1 MARSSDGLLDANG
14 IGVMDDS
21 ADEQVTLYRS
31 QESLEQL
38 QSQIHLP
45 TTSEGMDPKS
55 RSRLSGSFFV
65 LGIGSL
71 LPFNTVLS
79 VLDYYHLLFP
89 SLTIAQF
96 VTSSYTLPL
105 MLVGLTA
112 TFFPPPRRFRPFC
125 ILLSYLAMF
134 LVSLLFPL
142 ITTREEA
149 FSTKAEAEASS
160 QLLAIVLLTATLGA
174 STVLGQSIF
183 FGLVGLFPDPIC
195 TNAYNSGGAFAS
207 ILTVAIR
214 AISRF
219 FFDDPSPSSPTS
231 LSLGFNIFFYISSTV
246 CLSCVLIF
254 AWLHQYSPEFAA
266 HVRSV
271 WDNSSGP
278 VPKQKIK
285 ERLRISLSTL
295 GDVATP
301 AICQLVCFAV
311 TLTFFP
317 SIMTV
322 MPVSM
327 RSTASQVFYSWY
339 PLLIVATFAVGD
351 FVGRS
356 FISGS
361 LAVRR
366 PQLLPL
372 LTVIRLVSIPIMIV
386 QWTGNIRM
394 TCAIIVVTAFL
405 HGYVNGFLMNMAFVI
420 APQLTSE
427 SRREAAGRLVFIMLN
442 IGLFTGSSLSW
453 VLLSLLPKVTAFQS
467 DL

>member
-1 MARSSDGLLDANG
+1 MSRSSDGLLGADET
-14 IGVMDDS
+14 GVMDDS
-21 ADEQVTLYRS
+21 AGEQVTLYRS
-31 QESLEQL
+31 QESLERL

-45 TTSEGMDPKS
+45 TASAAMDPKS

-65 LGIGSL
+65 LGMGSL
-71 LPFNTVLS
+71 LPFNAVLS
-79 VLDYYHLLFP
+79 VLDYYRLLFP

-96 VTSSYTLPL
+96 VTFSYTLPL
-105 MLVGLTA
+105 MLIGLIA
-112 TFFPPPRRFRPFC
+112 TFFPPPRRFRPLC
-125 ILLSYLAMF
+125 ILLSYLAM
-134 LVSLLFPL
+134 LIVSLLFPL
-142 ITTREEA
+142 LTTCEEA
-149 FSTKAEAEASS
+149 FSTKAEAEASP

-174 STVLGQSIF
+174 LTVLSQVIF
-183 FGLVGLFPDPIC
+183 YGLVGLFPDPIC
-195 TNAYNSGGAFAS
+195 TNAYNSGGAFGS
-207 ILTVAIR
+207 ILTVSMR

-231 LSLGFNIFFYISSTV
+231 LSLGFNIFFYVSAVV

-254 AWLHQYSPEFAA
+254 AWLHQCSPEFAA

-271 WDNSSGP
+271 WNNRSGLI
-278 VPKQKIK
+278 PKQKIM

-295 GDVATP
+295 RDVATP

-327 RSTASQVFYSWY
+327 RSNASQVFYSWY

-351 FVGRS
+351 TVGRS
-356 FISGS
+356 FICGR
-361 LAVRR
+361 LAVKR

-372 LTVIRLVSIPIMIV
+372 LTVLRLVSIPIMIV
-386 QWTGNIRM
+386 QWTGNIPM
-394 TCAIIVVTAFL
+394 TCAIIVVTVFL
-405 HGYVNGFLMNMAFVI
+405 HGYVNGFLMNMGFVI

-427 SRREAAGRLVFIMLN
+427 SRRESAGRLVFIMLN
-442 IGLFTGSSLSW
+442 IGLFTGSSISW
-453 VLLSLLPKVTAFQS
+453 VLLSLLQKVTAF
-467 DL
+467 